1 MMDPWLAQVY
11 GTGAG
16 EDLEKTAQAML
27 LEKLAAEAQVDFS
40 QFTPE
45 QLQQLAA
52 EVFAAN
58 GGQIPQVPQQG
69 APQGIPGQQVPGQ
82 VVFPPQAQGQQAPA
96 APQGTPQEMAVK
108 EAQAKFEEADFL
120 GRVMAHSFTQE
131 QQKIAAEQKAT
142 EWAAKLAGANPFMK
156 TGPTA
161 ATAKS
166 EKTDKSGKTEK
177 TKTAFDAMAE
187 QRAADILRQHGI
199 DPSQPSPAQQAQA
212 QGQPAQGGQQAPAAQ
227 QAAPTAEQFA
237 EALEKRAY
245 EILDEHGYIQH

>member
-1 MMDPWLAQVY
+1 MMDQWLAQVY

-52 EVFAAN
+52 EVFQAQ
-58 GGQIPQVPQQG
+58 GGQPVPPQGVPQG
-69 APQGIPGQQVPGQ
+69 VPQGIPGQAAPGQ
-82 VVFPPQAQGQQAPA
+82 QVFPPQQAQGGQVN
-96 APQGTPQEMAVK
+96 PQEMAVK

-120 GRVMAHSFTQE
+120 GRVMAHAFNQE
-131 QQKIAAEQKAT
+131 QVKIAAEQKAAEMAT
-142 EWAAKLAGANPFMK
+142 KLAGANPFMK

-161 ATAKS
+161 PTGKTEKSEKS
-166 EKTDKSGKTEK
+166 EKTEKSGKTEK
-177 TKTAFDAMAE
+177 TKTALDVMAE
-187 QRAADILRQHGI
+187 QRAADILRAHGI

-212 QGQPAQGGQQAPAAQ
+212 AQGQAQGAPQGGPA
-227 QAAPTAEQFA
+227 TVEGLAE
-237 EALEKRAY
+237 EIEKRAY
-245 EILDEHGYIQH
+245 AILDEHGYIQH